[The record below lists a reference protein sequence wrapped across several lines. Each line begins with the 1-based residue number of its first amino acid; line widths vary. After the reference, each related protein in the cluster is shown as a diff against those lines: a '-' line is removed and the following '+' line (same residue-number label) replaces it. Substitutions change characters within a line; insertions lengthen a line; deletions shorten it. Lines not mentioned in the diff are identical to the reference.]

1 MKKKIYL
8 FIAALMTSVL
18 FSGTA
23 RQVLD
28 NDCYSS
34 MGYPHEVAV
43 YADELLDLADKGIIT
58 YDEMEERIHAAE
70 NEYYQRNGVA
80 GEPAPAPEPEPSYTT
95 EVVEQPAQPETPQYE
110 PKANTGKTQK
120 KKNTEATEPTPEP
133 EPKKTYSHEYDSITD
148 EAKEAFIAFTDDGEP
163 ESCYLIIKASSVDNV
178 ITGKELN
185 ATRIG
190 REDGKISFVNDD
202 GDVVYEWGFNNW
214 DSSDLLEL
222 DLTTT
227 FEKTDEYPDTYLLNF
242 NAGRELSNY
251 VEFRFDTGM
260 PDTELYV
267 FKMDGGEYIP
277 VGKGKTDANGYMVLN
292 PTDLSNYT
300 ISKTD
305 IAAIRKGEVVSEN
318 EVEETEEIEEF
329 TPVEIPEPAPVDDFD
344 YTNLM
349 YMILVGIIVG
359 GALIIAVILIVH
371 KSRNR

>member
-1 MKKKIYL
+1 
-8 FIAALMTSVL
+8 MTSVL

-23 RQVLD
+23 RQVFD
-28 NDCYSS
+28 NDCYS
-34 MGYPHEVAV
+34 MGYPHEVYL
-43 YADELLDLADKGIIT
+43 YAEDLLHNYVNKGLMT
-58 YDEMEERIHAAE
+58 EDEMNEKVAAYE
-70 NEYYQRNGVA
+70 NEYYQRNGAA

-95 EVVEQPAQPETPQYE
+95 EVVEQPQPAQPEKPQYE

-120 KKNTEATEPTPEP
+120 KKNTEAAEPTPEP

-163 ESCYLIIKASSVDNV
+163 ASCYLIIKASSNDNV

-277 VGKGKTDANGYMVLN
+277 AGKGKTDANGYMVLN
-292 PTDLSNYT
+292 PTELSNYT

-305 IAAIRKGEVVSEN
+305 IAAIRKGEEVSEN
-318 EVEETEEIEEF
+318 EVEETVSEDETQTIDI
-329 TPVEIPEPAPVDDFD
+329 PDPEPIED
-344 YTNLM
+344 YNYDNLVKW
-349 YMILVGIIVG
+349 IKIGG
-359 GALIIAVILIVH
+359 GALCIIILVVGLIIW
-371 KSRNR
+371 KRR